1 MSKLSIIV
9 AMSSNH
15 VIGVNNTLPWH
26 LTEDLK
32 YFKSLTTG
40 HTIIM
45 GRKTYQSIGRPL
57 PHRRNIVIS
66 RNTETSY
73 EGAEVVHSI
82 EDAISIS
89 KNDKEVFVIGG
100 ADIYKQALNQV
111 DYLYITE
118 IKKSF
123 SGDAFFPEIDKSKWS
138 EISREDHATA
148 DGLEFSFVSYQKNT
162 K

>member
-1 MSKLSIIV
+1 VSKLSIIV

-15 VIGVNNTLPWH
+15 VIGANNTLPWH

-82 EDAISIS
+82 EEAFSIS

-111 DYLYITE
+111 DHLYITE

-138 EISREDHATA
+138 EISREDHATE